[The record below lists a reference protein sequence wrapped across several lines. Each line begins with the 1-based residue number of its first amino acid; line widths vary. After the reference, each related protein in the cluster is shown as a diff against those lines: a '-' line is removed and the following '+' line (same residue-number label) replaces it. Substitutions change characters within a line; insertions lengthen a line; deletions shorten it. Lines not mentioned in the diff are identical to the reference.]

1 TIGARSEKREAR
13 SEKREARG
21 ERLAMDPAAN
31 ETVVGVVEIMTRDV
45 VTITAA
51 EAVADAAA
59 AMDVHKI
66 SGMPVLDEGGALV
79 GMVSEYDVISKRG
92 KTVADIMSRG
102 VISVG
107 EDAGAEHVADII
119 GMHGIRR
126 VPVVRD
132 GRLVGIVSRADL
144 MRLSASMRWTCADC
158 GAVER
163 GIRRPDRCVECGSTD
178 MLLSRG

>member
-1 TIGARSEKREAR
+1 
-13 SEKREARG
+13 
-21 ERLAMDPAAN
+21 MDAAAN
-31 ETVVGVVEIMTRDV
+31 EMVVGVDEIMTRVV
-45 VTITAA
+45 VTITAGA
-51 EAVADAAA
+51 AVADAAA
-59 AMDVHKI
+59 ALDAHKV
-66 SGMPVLDEGGALV
+66 SGMPVLDEDGALV
-79 GMVSEYDVISKRG
+79 GMISEYDVISKRG

-107 EDAGAEHVADII
+107 EDANAEQVADVI

-178 MLLSRG
+178 LLLTRR